1 MTMRTLIEWVLL
13 GLMLANASLATI
25 GLLRAR
31 DALAAVHCASFAS
44 IGVTV
49 PFAVAVAVGKLGSEA
64 TVKAMVLLAIVL
76 VTSPIAG
83 HALAR
88 SLYQRSRQ

>member
-1 MTMRTLIEWVLL
+1 MTIRTLIEWVLL
-13 GLMLANASLATI
+13 GLMLVDAALAVI

-31 DALAAVHCASFAS
+31 DAMAAVHCAGFAS
-44 IGVTV
+44 IGVAV
-49 PFAVAVAVGKLGSEA
+49 PFAAAVAVGKLGSEA
-64 TVKAMVLLAIVL
+64 TVKALVLLAIVL
-76 VTSPIAG
+76 VSSPIAG